1 MKNYL
6 IYAGVPS
13 TDFETIVSGVGTFD
27 APERDKK
34 IVAIPGRNGDLTL
47 DNGRYLNT
55 KVEYPAYIAK
65 NFKKNAEGL
74 RNYLLSLNGYNR
86 LEDTYHPDEFR
97 LARYSGGFTSGS
109 TKGMHAGSFKLTFD
123 CMPQRYLKSGEEYIG
138 VSDGYTLLNP
148 TLMTALP
155 LIRVSTLDSS
165 GWIQIGSLK
174 VSIGR
179 VGTTVIDCEMQEAY
193 DGWDGTINCNSYI
206 TLNNGSFPC
215 LTPGENSIALAN
227 CTASIMPRWWRL

>member
-1 MKNYL
+1 MRNEMIYGGKNL
-6 IYAGVPS
+6 KDFGVYISGPGVFNAPKRNI
-13 TDFETIVSGVGTFD
+13 TTIS
-27 APERDKK
+27 
-34 IVAIPGRNGDLTL
+34 IPGRNGDLTC
-47 DNGRYLNT
+47 DNGKYENT
-55 KVEYPAYIAK
+55 DGKYPAFIVEDMAT
-65 NFKKNAEGL
+65 NIEAL
-74 RNYLLSLNGYNR
+74 RNYLLCKIGYQR
-86 LEDTYHPDEFR
+86 IEDTYNPDEYRMGRFK
-97 LARYSGGFTSGS
+97 GPFTAKPDDSL
-109 TKGMHAGSFKLTFD
+109 KRAKFDLIFD
-123 CMPQRYLKSGEEYIG
+123 CMPQRYLKSGEEYIS

-155 LIRVSTLDSS
+155 LIRVSTLDSA

-179 VGTTVIDCEMQEAY
+179 VGITVIDCEMQEAY